1 MKSWSVRNK
10 ILFSVTL
17 ILVAALSIT
26 GVLSGQMFKSTLT
39 ERLEQY
45 ELVRTVEAVRN
56 DIDKSVSVPLE
67 QTRMLAANTF
77 LLNWMAAGEPASG
90 IPAWQTYAQQVKKT
104 TGAAVVSWVS
114 ESTKNYYEDSKGL
127 SRQVDPDGHD
137 GWFKAFMASGKGAE
151 FNLGQEAGKPELL
164 MFINVL
170 AKDDSGHRA
179 NASMGFDI
187 TAMAERVRKL
197 AIGKTGQVFVVDE
210 AGKIQIHRNPE
221 LVKVDNKVELKSL
234 PGLSEHAAQLLTK
247 GNSNLIH
254 YTGEQ
259 GPMIMISS
267 YLPSAGWFVIVEIAQ
282 SEVYAPINSSMMLLL
297 LVDVGVLIASLALI
311 LYVAGSITRPLGRL
325 RDAMNA
331 LTTGHGDLTQ
341 RLSADSSDE
350 IGEIANSFNKFME
363 QLRGMFLHVRDQT
376 EMLNSSVANLGVMTN
391 HLSEGSQKTAD
402 LTGETAATIEEITV
416 SISHIADNTKDAAE
430 SIRDAGEL
438 SSQSSASVS
447 KVSSEIGKVSQS
459 MDELAKAMNGL
470 EQRSTQIGTIANV
483 IKEIADQT
491 NLLAL
496 NAAIEAARAGEQGR
510 GFAVVA
516 DEVRKLAER
525 TAKATVE
532 IEEMV
537 SAMRSESE
545 QAMSRVGQTHVA
557 VQSGVV
563 MVDTVLE
570 QIETVQSAM
579 RGVVHKTTEIRDSA
593 TEQSHATEL
602 MAKAAEKMSLQ
613 AQEEDAELQRA
624 IEVIAGLEKMTE
636 ALRSVV
642 QSFRL

>member
-1 MKSWSVRNK
+1 
-10 ILFSVTL
+10 
-17 ILVAALSIT
+17 
-26 GVLSGQMFKSTLT
+26 
-39 ERLEQY
+39 
-45 ELVRTVEAVRN
+45 
-56 DIDKSVSVPLE
+56 
-67 QTRMLAANTF
+67 
-77 LLNWMAAGEPASG
+77 
-90 IPAWQTYAQQVKKT
+90 
-104 TGAAVVSWVS
+104 
-114 ESTKNYYEDSKGL
+114 
-127 SRQVDPDGHD
+127 
-137 GWFKAFMASGKGAE
+137 
-151 FNLGQEAGKPELL
+151 
-164 MFINVL
+164 
-170 AKDDSGHRA
+170 
-179 NASMGFDI
+179 
-187 TAMAERVRKL
+187 
-197 AIGKTGQVFVVDE
+197 
-210 AGKIQIHRNPE
+210 
-221 LVKVDNKVELKSL
+221 
-234 PGLSEHAAQLLTK
+234 
-247 GNSNLIH
+247 
-254 YTGEQ
+254 
-259 GPMIMISS
+259 
-267 YLPSAGWFVIVEIAQ
+267 
-282 SEVYAPINSSMMLLL
+282 
-297 LVDVGVLIASLALI
+297 
-311 LYVAGSITRPLGRL
+311 
-325 RDAMNA
+325 
-331 LTTGHGDLTQ
+331 
-341 RLSADSSDE
+341 
-350 IGEIANSFNKFME
+350 
-363 QLRGMFLHVRDQT
+363 MFLRVRDQT
-376 EMLNSSVANLGVMTN
+376 EMLNSSVGNLGVMTN

>member
-1 MKSWSVRNK
+1 
-10 ILFSVTL
+10 
-17 ILVAALSIT
+17 
-26 GVLSGQMFKSTLT
+26 
-39 ERLEQY
+39 
-45 ELVRTVEAVRN
+45 
-56 DIDKSVSVPLE
+56 
-67 QTRMLAANTF
+67 
-77 LLNWMAAGEPASG
+77 
-90 IPAWQTYAQQVKKT
+90 
-104 TGAAVVSWVS
+104 
-114 ESTKNYYEDSKGL
+114 
-127 SRQVDPDGHD
+127 
-137 GWFKAFMASGKGAE
+137 
-151 FNLGQEAGKPELL
+151 
-164 MFINVL
+164 
-170 AKDDSGHRA
+170 
-179 NASMGFDI
+179 
-187 TAMAERVRKL
+187 
-197 AIGKTGQVFVVDE
+197 
-210 AGKIQIHRNPE
+210 
-221 LVKVDNKVELKSL
+221 
-234 PGLSEHAAQLLTK
+234 
-247 GNSNLIH
+247 
-254 YTGEQ
+254 
-259 GPMIMISS
+259 MIMISS

-341 RLSADSSDE
+341 RLTADSSDE

>member
-1 MKSWSVRNK
+1 
-10 ILFSVTL
+10 
-17 ILVAALSIT
+17 
-26 GVLSGQMFKSTLT
+26 
-39 ERLEQY
+39 
-45 ELVRTVEAVRN
+45 
-56 DIDKSVSVPLE
+56 
-67 QTRMLAANTF
+67 
-77 LLNWMAAGEPASG
+77 
-90 IPAWQTYAQQVKKT
+90 
-104 TGAAVVSWVS
+104 
-114 ESTKNYYEDSKGL
+114 
-127 SRQVDPDGHD
+127 
-137 GWFKAFMASGKGAE
+137 
-151 FNLGQEAGKPELL
+151 
-164 MFINVL
+164 
-170 AKDDSGHRA
+170 
-179 NASMGFDI
+179 
-187 TAMAERVRKL
+187 
-197 AIGKTGQVFVVDE
+197 
-210 AGKIQIHRNPE
+210 
-221 LVKVDNKVELKSL
+221 
-234 PGLSEHAAQLLTK
+234 
-247 GNSNLIH
+247 
-254 YTGEQ
+254 
-259 GPMIMISS
+259 MISS
-267 YLPSAGWFVIVEIAQ
+267 YLPSAGWFVIVEIAR

-331 LTTGHGDLTQ
+331 LTTGNGDLTQ
-341 RLSADSSDE
+341 RLTADSSDE

-363 QLRGMFLHVRDQT
+363 QLRGMFLRVRDQT
-376 EMLNSSVANLGVMTN
+376 EMLNSSVGNLGVMTN

>member
-1 MKSWSVRNK
+1 M
-10 ILFSVTL
+10 
-17 ILVAALSIT
+17 
-26 GVLSGQMFKSTLT
+26 
-39 ERLEQY
+39 
-45 ELVRTVEAVRN
+45 
-56 DIDKSVSVPLE
+56 
-67 QTRMLAANTF
+67 
-77 LLNWMAAGEPASG
+77 
-90 IPAWQTYAQQVKKT
+90 
-104 TGAAVVSWVS
+104 
-114 ESTKNYYEDSKGL
+114 
-127 SRQVDPDGHD
+127 
-137 GWFKAFMASGKGAE
+137 
-151 FNLGQEAGKPELL
+151 
-164 MFINVL
+164 
-170 AKDDSGHRA
+170 
-179 NASMGFDI
+179 
-187 TAMAERVRKL
+187 
-197 AIGKTGQVFVVDE
+197 
-210 AGKIQIHRNPE
+210 
-221 LVKVDNKVELKSL
+221 
-234 PGLSEHAAQLLTK
+234 
-247 GNSNLIH
+247 
-254 YTGEQ
+254 
-259 GPMIMISS
+259 
-267 YLPSAGWFVIVEIAQ
+267 
-282 SEVYAPINSSMMLLL
+282 
-297 LVDVGVLIASLALI
+297 
-311 LYVAGSITRPLGRL
+311 
-325 RDAMNA
+325 
-331 LTTGHGDLTQ
+331 
-341 RLSADSSDE
+341 
-350 IGEIANSFNKFME
+350 
-363 QLRGMFLHVRDQT
+363 
-376 EMLNSSVANLGVMTN
+376 
-391 HLSEGSQKTAD
+391 
-402 LTGETAATIEEITV
+402 
-416 SISHIADNTKDAAE
+416 
-430 SIRDAGEL
+430 
-438 SSQSSASVS
+438 
-447 KVSSEIGKVSQS
+447 
-459 MDELAKAMNGL
+459 
-470 EQRSTQIGTIANV
+470 

>member
-1 MKSWSVRNK
+1 
-10 ILFSVTL
+10 
-17 ILVAALSIT
+17 
-26 GVLSGQMFKSTLT
+26 
-39 ERLEQY
+39 
-45 ELVRTVEAVRN
+45 
-56 DIDKSVSVPLE
+56 
-67 QTRMLAANTF
+67 
-77 LLNWMAAGEPASG
+77 
-90 IPAWQTYAQQVKKT
+90 
-104 TGAAVVSWVS
+104 
-114 ESTKNYYEDSKGL
+114 
-127 SRQVDPDGHD
+127 
-137 GWFKAFMASGKGAE
+137 
-151 FNLGQEAGKPELL
+151 
-164 MFINVL
+164 
-170 AKDDSGHRA
+170 
-179 NASMGFDI
+179 
-187 TAMAERVRKL
+187 
-197 AIGKTGQVFVVDE
+197 
-210 AGKIQIHRNPE
+210 
-221 LVKVDNKVELKSL
+221 
-234 PGLSEHAAQLLTK
+234 
-247 GNSNLIH
+247 
-254 YTGEQ
+254 
-259 GPMIMISS
+259 MIMISS

>member
-1 MKSWSVRNK
+1 
-10 ILFSVTL
+10 
-17 ILVAALSIT
+17 
-26 GVLSGQMFKSTLT
+26 
-39 ERLEQY
+39 
-45 ELVRTVEAVRN
+45 
-56 DIDKSVSVPLE
+56 
-67 QTRMLAANTF
+67 
-77 LLNWMAAGEPASG
+77 
-90 IPAWQTYAQQVKKT
+90 
-104 TGAAVVSWVS
+104 
-114 ESTKNYYEDSKGL
+114 
-127 SRQVDPDGHD
+127 
-137 GWFKAFMASGKGAE
+137 
-151 FNLGQEAGKPELL
+151 
-164 MFINVL
+164 
-170 AKDDSGHRA
+170 
-179 NASMGFDI
+179 
-187 TAMAERVRKL
+187 
-197 AIGKTGQVFVVDE
+197 
-210 AGKIQIHRNPE
+210 
-221 LVKVDNKVELKSL
+221 
-234 PGLSEHAAQLLTK
+234 
-247 GNSNLIH
+247 
-254 YTGEQ
+254 
-259 GPMIMISS
+259 MIMISS
-267 YLPSAGWFVIVEIAQ
+267 YLPSAGWFVIVEIAR

-331 LTTGHGDLTQ
+331 LTTGNGDLTQ
-341 RLSADSSDE
+341 RLTADSSDE

-363 QLRGMFLHVRDQT
+363 QLRGMFLRVRDQT
-376 EMLNSSVANLGVMTN
+376 EMLNSSVGNLGVMTN

-491 NLLAL
+491 KLLAL

-579 RGVVHKTTEIRDSA
+579 RGVVHKTTETRDSA

>member
-1 MKSWSVRNK
+1 M
-10 ILFSVTL
+10 
-17 ILVAALSIT
+17 SIT
-26 GVLSGQMFKSTLT
+26 GILSAQMFKSALT
-39 ERLEQY
+39 ERLEEY

-67 QTRMLAANTF
+67 QTRMMAANSY
-77 LLNWMAAGEPASG
+77 LLDWMATGEPASG
-90 IPAWQTYAQQVKKT
+90 IQAWQKYAQSIKKDSH
-104 TGAAVVSWVS
+104 ASMVAFIS
-114 ESTKNYYEDSKGL
+114 EATKNYYDDANGL
-127 SRQVDPDGHD
+127 SRQVEPDGRD
-137 GWFKAFMASGKGAE
+137 PWFKAFMSSGKDAE
-151 FNLGQEAGKPELL
+151 FNLGVEPGKSEVL
-164 MFINVL
+164 MFTNVL
-170 AKDDSGHRA
+170 AKDDNGHRA
-179 NASMGFDI
+179 IASMGFDI
-187 TAMAERVRKL
+187 TAMADRIRKL
-197 AIGKTGQVFVVDE
+197 SIGKAGQVFVVDE

-234 PGLSEHAAQLLTK
+234 PGLAEHSAKLLTK
-247 GNSNLIH
+247 GNANLIH
-254 YTGEQ
+254 YSGEQ

-267 YLPSAGWFVIVEIAQ
+267 HLPSAGWFVVVEIPQ
-282 SEVYAPINSSMMLLL
+282 SEVYAPINRSMMLLF
-297 LVDVGVLIASLALI
+297 LVDVVVLIASLALI
-311 LYVAGSITRPLGRL
+311 LYVSGSITRPLARL
-325 RDAMNA
+325 RDAMKA
-331 LTTGHGDLTQ
+331 LTTGHGDLSQ
-341 RLSADSSDE
+341 RLTADSSDE
-350 IGEIANSFNKFME
+350 IGEIASSFNKFME
-363 QLRGMFLHVRDQT
+363 QLRDMFLSVRDQT
-376 EMLNSSVANLGVMTN
+376 ELLNSSVANLGIMTH

-402 LTGETAATIEEITV
+402 LTGATAATIEEITV
-416 SISHIADNTKDAAE
+416 SISHIADNTRDAAD
-430 SIRDAGEL
+430 SIREAGDL

-447 KVSSEIGKVSQS
+447 KVSVEIGKVSQS
-459 MDELAKAMNGL
+459 MDDLAKAMNGL

-570 QIETVQSAM
+570 QIDTVQNAM

-602 MAKAAEKMSLQ
+602 MAQAAEKMSLQ
-613 AQEEDAELQRA
+613 AQEEDVELQRA
-624 IEVIAGLEKMTE
+624 IEVIDGLEKMAE

>member
-1 MKSWSVRNK
+1 
-10 ILFSVTL
+10 
-17 ILVAALSIT
+17 
-26 GVLSGQMFKSTLT
+26 
-39 ERLEQY
+39 
-45 ELVRTVEAVRN
+45 
-56 DIDKSVSVPLE
+56 
-67 QTRMLAANTF
+67 
-77 LLNWMAAGEPASG
+77 
-90 IPAWQTYAQQVKKT
+90 
-104 TGAAVVSWVS
+104 
-114 ESTKNYYEDSKGL
+114 
-127 SRQVDPDGHD
+127 
-137 GWFKAFMASGKGAE
+137 
-151 FNLGQEAGKPELL
+151 
-164 MFINVL
+164 
-170 AKDDSGHRA
+170 
-179 NASMGFDI
+179 
-187 TAMAERVRKL
+187 
-197 AIGKTGQVFVVDE
+197 
-210 AGKIQIHRNPE
+210 
-221 LVKVDNKVELKSL
+221 
-234 PGLSEHAAQLLTK
+234 
-247 GNSNLIH
+247 
-254 YTGEQ
+254 
-259 GPMIMISS
+259 
-267 YLPSAGWFVIVEIAQ
+267 
-282 SEVYAPINSSMMLLL
+282 MLLL

-331 LTTGHGDLTQ
+331 LTTGNGDLTQ
-341 RLSADSSDE
+341 RLTADSSDE

-363 QLRGMFLHVRDQT
+363 QLRGMFLRVRDQT
-376 EMLNSSVANLGVMTN
+376 EMLNSSVGNLGVMTN

>member
-1 MKSWSVRNK
+1 
-10 ILFSVTL
+10 
-17 ILVAALSIT
+17 
-26 GVLSGQMFKSTLT
+26 
-39 ERLEQY
+39 
-45 ELVRTVEAVRN
+45 
-56 DIDKSVSVPLE
+56 
-67 QTRMLAANTF
+67 
-77 LLNWMAAGEPASG
+77 
-90 IPAWQTYAQQVKKT
+90 
-104 TGAAVVSWVS
+104 
-114 ESTKNYYEDSKGL
+114 
-127 SRQVDPDGHD
+127 
-137 GWFKAFMASGKGAE
+137 
-151 FNLGQEAGKPELL
+151 
-164 MFINVL
+164 
-170 AKDDSGHRA
+170 
-179 NASMGFDI
+179 
-187 TAMAERVRKL
+187 MAERVRKL

-221 LVKVDNKVELKSL
+221 LVKVDNKIELKSL
-234 PGLSEHAAQLLTK
+234 PGLAEHSAKLLTK
-247 GNSNLIH
+247 GNANLVH
-254 YTGEQ
+254 YNGEK
-259 GPMIMISS
+259 GPMVMISS
-267 YLPSAGWFVIVEIAQ
+267 HLPSAGWFVIVEIAQ
-282 SEVYAPINSSMMLLL
+282 SEVYEPITRSMMMLF
-297 LVDVGVLIASLALI
+297 LVDIVVLIASLALI
-311 LYVAGSITRPLGRL
+311 LYVSGSIARPLGRL

-341 RLSADSSDE
+341 RLTVDSRDE
-350 IGEIANSFNKFME
+350 IGEIAESFNKFME
-363 QLRGMFLHVRDQT
+363 QLRGMFLRVRDQT
-376 EMLNSSVANLGVMTN
+376 ELLNGSVTNLGVMTH
-391 HLSEGSQKTAD
+391 HLSDGSQKTAE
-402 LTGETAATIEEITV
+402 LTGATAATIEEITV
-416 SISHIADNTKDAAE
+416 SISHIADNTRDAAE
-430 SIRDAGEL
+430 SIREAGDL
-438 SSQSSASVS
+438 SSQSSSSVS
-447 KVSSEIGKVSQS
+447 KVSTEIGKVSQS
-459 MDELAKAMNGL
+459 MDDLAKAMNGL

-602 MAKAAEKMSLQ
+602 MAQAAEKMSLQ
-613 AQEEDAELQRA
+613 AQEEDVELQRA
-624 IEVIAGLEKMTE
+624 LEVIAGLEKTAE
-636 ALRSVV
+636 ALRSIV

>member
-1 MKSWSVRNK
+1 
-10 ILFSVTL
+10 
-17 ILVAALSIT
+17 
-26 GVLSGQMFKSTLT
+26 
-39 ERLEQY
+39 
-45 ELVRTVEAVRN
+45 
-56 DIDKSVSVPLE
+56 
-67 QTRMLAANTF
+67 MLA
-77 LLNWMAAGEPASG
+77 GS
-90 IPAWQTYAQQVKKT
+90 I
-104 TGAAVVSWVS
+104 
-114 ESTKNYYEDSKGL
+114 
-127 SRQVDPDGHD
+127 
-137 GWFKAFMASGKGAE
+137 
-151 FNLGQEAGKPELL
+151 
-164 MFINVL
+164 
-170 AKDDSGHRA
+170 
-179 NASMGFDI
+179 
-187 TAMAERVRKL
+187 
-197 AIGKTGQVFVVDE
+197 
-210 AGKIQIHRNPE
+210 
-221 LVKVDNKVELKSL
+221 KSL

-341 RLSADSSDE
+341 RLTADSSDE

-624 IEVIAGLEKMTE
+624 I
-636 ALRSVV
+636 
-642 QSFRL
+642 

>member
-1 MKSWSVRNK
+1 M
-10 ILFSVTL
+10 
-17 ILVAALSIT
+17 
-26 GVLSGQMFKSTLT
+26 
-39 ERLEQY
+39 
-45 ELVRTVEAVRN
+45 
-56 DIDKSVSVPLE
+56 
-67 QTRMLAANTF
+67 
-77 LLNWMAAGEPASG
+77 
-90 IPAWQTYAQQVKKT
+90 
-104 TGAAVVSWVS
+104 
-114 ESTKNYYEDSKGL
+114 
-127 SRQVDPDGHD
+127 
-137 GWFKAFMASGKGAE
+137 
-151 FNLGQEAGKPELL
+151 
-164 MFINVL
+164 
-170 AKDDSGHRA
+170 
-179 NASMGFDI
+179 
-187 TAMAERVRKL
+187 
-197 AIGKTGQVFVVDE
+197 
-210 AGKIQIHRNPE
+210 
-221 LVKVDNKVELKSL
+221 
-234 PGLSEHAAQLLTK
+234 SEHAAQRLTK

-267 YLPSAGWFVIVEIAQ
+267 YLPSAGWFVIVEIAR

-331 LTTGHGDLTQ
+331 LTTGNGDLTQ
-341 RLSADSSDE
+341 RLTADSSDE

-363 QLRGMFLHVRDQT
+363 QLRGMFLRVRDQT
-376 EMLNSSVANLGVMTN
+376 EMLNSSVGNLGVMTN

>member
-10 ILFSVTL
+10 ILLSVAL
-17 ILVAALSIT
+17 ILLAALSIT
-26 GVLSGQMFKSTLT
+26 GFMSAQMFKSALT

-56 DIDKSVSVPLE
+56 DIDKSVSVPLA
-67 QTRMLAANTF
+67 QARVVAANTF
-77 LLNWMAAGEPASG
+77 LHSWMAAGEPASG
-90 IPAWQTYAQQVKKT
+90 IPAWQKYAQEVKKAT
-104 TGAAVVSWVS
+104 NAASVSWVS
-114 ESTKNYYEDSKGL
+114 ETTKNHYDDAQGL
-127 SRQVDPDGHD
+127 KRQVDPDGRD
-137 GWFKAFMASGKGAE
+137 PWFKKFMASGKDAE
-151 FNLGQEAGKPELL
+151 FNLGTEPGKPDVR
-164 MFINVL
+164 MFTNVL
-170 AKDDSGHRA
+170 VNDGHGHRGTT
-179 NASMGFDI
+179 SLGIDI
-187 TAMAERVRKL
+187 TEMAERVRKL

-221 LVKVDNKVELKSL
+221 LVKVDNKIELKSL
-234 PGLSEHAAQLLTK
+234 PGLAEHSAKLLTK
-247 GNSNLIH
+247 GNANLVH
-254 YTGEQ
+254 YNGEN
-259 GPMIMISS
+259 GPMVMISS
-267 YLPSAGWFVIVEIAQ
+267 HLPSAGWFVIVEIAQ
-282 SEVYAPINSSMMLLL
+282 SEVYEPITRSMMMLF
-297 LVDVGVLIASLALI
+297 LVDIVVLIASLALI
-311 LYVAGSITRPLGRL
+311 LYVSGSIARPLGRL

-341 RLSADSSDE
+341 RLTVDSRDE
-350 IGEIANSFNKFME
+350 IGEIAESFNKFME
-363 QLRGMFLHVRDQT
+363 QLRGMFLRVRDQT
-376 EMLNSSVANLGVMTN
+376 EMLNGSVTNLGVMTH
-391 HLSEGSQKTAD
+391 HLSEGSQKTAE
-402 LTGETAATIEEITV
+402 LTGATAATIEEITV
-416 SISHIADNTKDAAE
+416 SISHIADNTRDAAE
-430 SIRDAGEL
+430 SIREAGDL
-438 SSQSSASVS
+438 SSQSSSSVS
-447 KVSSEIGKVSQS
+447 KVSTEIGKVSQS
-459 MDELAKAMNGL
+459 MDDLAKAMNGL

-602 MAKAAEKMSLQ
+602 MAQAAEKMSLQ
-613 AQEEDAELQRA
+613 AQEEDVELQRA
-624 IEVIAGLEKMTE
+624 LEVIAGLEKTAE
-636 ALRSVV
+636 ALRSIV

>member
-26 GVLSGQMFKSTLT
+26 GVLSGQMFKSALT

-77 LLNWMAAGEPASG
+77 LHNWMAAGEPAAG
-90 IPAWQTYAQQVKKT
+90 IPAWQEYAQQVKKT
-104 TGAAVVSWVS
+104 TNAAVVSWVS
-114 ESTKNYYEDSKGL
+114 ESTNNYYNDSQGL
-127 SRQVDPDGHD
+127 FRQVDPDGRD
-137 GWFKAFMASGKGAE
+137 GWFKAFLASGKE
-151 FNLGQEAGKPELL
+151 SQFNLGSEPGKPNVL
-164 MFINVL
+164 MFTNVL
-170 AKDDSGHRA
+170 VKDKNGHRA
-179 NASMGFDI
+179 TTSLGIDI
-187 TAMAERVRKL
+187 TDMAERVRKL

-210 AGKIQIHRNPE
+210 AGKIQIHRNPD
-221 LVKVDNKVELKSL
+221 LVKVDNKIELKSL
-234 PGLSEHAAQLLTK
+234 PGLSEYAAQLLTK

-267 YLPSAGWFVIVEIAQ
+267 YLPSAGWFVIVEIAR

-331 LTTGHGDLTQ
+331 LTTGNGDLTQ
-341 RLSADSSDE
+341 RLTADSSDE

-363 QLRGMFLHVRDQT
+363 QLRGMFLRVRDQT
-376 EMLNSSVANLGVMTN
+376 EMLNSSVGNLGVMTN